1 MEILSSKTHLPVFKT
16 LPVTSIMKS
25 YKLYISLFFLVLSF
39 TTTQVLKAFT
49 DPTNNDES
57 LLASYALDGDSM
69 DDSGS
74 KNHAVLKG
82 PIGTTN
88 RFGEMN
94 KALEFSGDDYVTVFD
109 DSKLNVRK
117 GVSISAWINPEPND
131 DKVEKF
137 WWDKMWIVG
146 KNRDIT
152 SGYHLFIS
160 ENFELQG
167 WALGARNSS
176 ITKFQLP
183 SGTGGEWNHC
193 MLTYDQFLGGVLYY
207 NGKIVDESDPVGPL
221 VCHNEEEGFSIGRHS
236 MFNLYHFHGKIDDV
250 KIFNYALDESEA
262 ISIYHA
268 ESKAPPPNRVP
279 DLNAPDGLVDYK
291 TMLDEAR
298 AKEEK
303 LQKLFNQKNTSKNFL
318 VESVASLKN
327 EKMKIEQSILSLS
340 LELKYCEEDKT
351 ANSFKLEKLTK
362 ERKASEDKTY
372 ALKESIGQ
380 IQLKIQELTQFKQEQ
395 LAVQKDLNDN
405 LVEKEKMLATAHLPN
420 WHYLPDYGWLWTSP
434 EYYPLIYSS
443 QRAGW
448 LYYEQGTA
456 EPWAY
461 FDYNKGQW
469 EEWFSPVPLFSI
481 DN

>member
-1 MEILSSKTHLPVFKT
+1 MKTYHLP
-16 LPVTSIMKS
+16 LHLLLIVTS
-25 YKLYISLFFLVLSF
+25 FFAA
-39 TTTQVLKAFT
+39 QVLKASIFS
-49 DPTNNDES
+49 NSEGNDKS
-57 LLASYALDGDSM
+57 LIASYALDGEGTDRS
-69 DDSGS
+69 DGQ
-74 KNHAVLKG
+74 NHAVLAG
-82 PIGTTN
+82 PSGTTN
-88 RFGEMN
+88 RFGEKN
-94 KALEFSGDDYVTVFD
+94 KALEFSGDDYLSVSD
-109 DSKLNVRK
+109 DSALNVES
-117 GVSISAWINPEPND
+117 GVSISAWINPESQDENI
-131 DKVEKF
+131 EKF
-137 WWDKMWIVG
+137 WWDRMWIVG

-160 ENFELQG
+160 ENFELEG
-167 WALGARNSS
+167 WALGERNSS
-176 ITKFQLP
+176 ITKFKLP
-183 SGTGGEWNHC
+183 AETGDRWNHC
-193 MLTYDQFLGGVLYY
+193 LLTYDQYSGSVLYF
-207 NGKIVDESDPVGPL
+207 NGKIVDTCHPVGPL
-221 VCHNEEEGFSIGRHS
+221 VCHNEKDGFSIGRHS

-279 DLNAPDGLVDYK
+279 DLNVPDGLVDYK

-298 AKEEK
+298 AKEDVLREK
-303 LQKLFNQKNTSKNFL
+303 LSQKNEVQSLLEK
-318 VESVASLKN
+318 SVAVLN
-327 EKMKIEQSILSLS
+327 EDKMRLEQSILSLS
-340 LELKYCEEDKT
+340 LELVYCKEDKT
-351 ANSFKLEKLTK
+351 ANSIKLEKLSQ

-380 IQLKIQELTQFKQEQ
+380 TQVKIQELVQSKQEQ
-395 LAVQKDLNDN
+395 LAVQKDLNDD
-405 LVEKEKMLATAHLPN
+405 LVQKEKMLSTAHLPN

-434 EYYPLIYSS
+434 EYYPLVYSS
-443 QRAGW
+443 QREGW